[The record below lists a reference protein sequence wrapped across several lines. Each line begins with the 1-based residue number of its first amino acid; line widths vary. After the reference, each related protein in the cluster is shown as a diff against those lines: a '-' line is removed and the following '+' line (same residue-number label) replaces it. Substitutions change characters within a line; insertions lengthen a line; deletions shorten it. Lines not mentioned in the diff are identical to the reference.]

1 MQLRLDAADRLVE
14 LVAERRGP
22 VVAEEAARRLFALRH
37 SPVALARSLLAEVVE
52 ADARLA
58 WNGDSVAL
66 AQPLGGELQL
76 EDATYVVVDLET
88 TGLSP
93 GSSQIC
99 EIGAVKIAG
108 FEVVDEFETLVDPRV
123 ALTPTITAIT
133 GLTNGQ
139 LRGAPVPRVA
149 VSRFLS
155 FAGDAVLVAH
165 NARFDLAFLDRETE
179 LLTGS
184 RLAAP
189 VVDTVSLA
197 RRVLAGRVPRAS
209 LAQLSYF
216 FGTSVQPCHRALPDA
231 QATAEVLLALIGLA
245 QERGARTVADLVALS
260 ATRTRRV
267 FDKRHLA
274 YGAPTRPGVYRFYDR
289 NDQLLYVGRARDLRA
304 RLRSYFRSDRQRPA
318 VEAALAAVERIDWT
332 VLGSELEAAVEE
344 LRLIRELRPP
354 ANARVARP
362 ERYVWL
368 RKRGEG
374 VCASPAPPSN
384 SLLQG
389 PIRSR
394 RRAQVAARLLRAEE
408 LERPALAL
416 PRVRRRLAELAEARR
431 YEDAA
436 RLRDRLQA
444 LEQVCRELERLARLR
459 AVQRCLVVPGTE
471 PGHARAFFVAGGRVA
486 AERSL
491 PPGAGAHLEIE
502 AGLAAARR
510 ALADESHGD
519 LDELFLVGTF
529 LRKPPPE
536 LSIVPLERSAILRA
550 AVRSAA
556 ARPPDRASGRA
567 RRPAPAPEGGS
578 RLF

>member
-14 LVAERRGP
+14 LVEERRGP
-22 VVAEEAARRLFALRH
+22 VVAEEAARRLFALRQA
-37 SPVALARSLLAEVVE
+37 PVALARSLLAEVVE
-52 ADARLA
+52 TDARLA

-66 AQPLGGELQL
+66 ARPLGDGLLL

-88 TGLSP
+88 TGLRP

-99 EIGAVKIAG
+99 EIGAVKIVG
-108 FEVVDEFETLVDPRV
+108 FEIVDEFETLVDPG
-123 ALTPTITAIT
+123 TPLGATITAIT
-133 GLTNGQ
+133 GLTDGQ
-139 LRGAPVPRVA
+139 LRGAPRAPAA
-149 VSRFLS
+149 VQRFMR

-179 LLTGS
+179 RLTGS

-189 VVDTVSLA
+189 VVDTVALA

-245 QERGARTVADLVALS
+245 QERGARTVAELVALS

-274 YGAPTRPGVYRFYDR
+274 FGAPPRPGVYRFYDR

-318 VEAALAAVERIDWT
+318 VEAALAAVERIEWR
-332 VLGSELEAAVEE
+332 VLGSELEAALEE
-344 LRLIRELRPP
+344 LRVIRELRPP
-354 ANARVARP
+354 ANARIARP
-362 ERYVWL
+362 DRYVWL
-368 RKRGEG
+368 RKRGDG
-374 VCASPAPPSN
+374 VCASSVEGP
-384 SLLQG
+384 LG

-394 RRAQVAARLLRAEE
+394 RRAQLAARALQADE
-408 LERPALAL
+408 LERPSLAL
-416 PRVRRRLAELAEARR
+416 PRLRRRLAELADARR

-436 RLRDRLQA
+436 RLRDRVQA
-444 LEQVCRELERLARLR
+444 LERVCSELERLARLR
-459 AVQRCLVVPGTE
+459 ALQRCIVAPAAE

-486 AERSL
+486 AERAL
-491 PPGAGAHLEIE
+491 PPGGGAHLEIE
-502 AGLAAARR
+502 AGLAACRH
-510 ALADESHGD
+510 ALVSDTRGD
-519 LDELFLVGTF
+519 LDELLLVGTF
-529 LRKPPPE
+529 LRRPGAE
-536 LSIVPLERSAILRA
+536 LQIVPLERDAIIAAMARCQTPVSKSNSKTAPQKTELRA
-550 AVRSAA
+550 TGES
-556 ARPPDRASGRA
+556 
-567 RRPAPAPEGGS
+567 
-578 RLF
+578 LF